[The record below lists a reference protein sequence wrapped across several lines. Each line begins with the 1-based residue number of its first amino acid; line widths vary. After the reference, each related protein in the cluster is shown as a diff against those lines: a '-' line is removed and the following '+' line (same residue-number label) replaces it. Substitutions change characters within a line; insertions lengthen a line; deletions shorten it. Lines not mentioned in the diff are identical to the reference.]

1 MLLRE
6 LNLYIENFTIK
17 NYRKFRE
24 KDNTISFVEPQQVE
38 LNGKEAV
45 EFGSVIAPS
54 TTLIIGKNNT
64 GKTTIVNAL
73 KLIIENGQPK
83 ASDFNVNYLNEIFS
97 KYQKE
102 GIDKDNLP
110 KLEFT
115 LTAKVDL
122 FNSDLMT
129 NLSEFVTLN
138 AATNGMSE
146 VKITVKVLVAEESA
160 FADAIEDLIQHIKEN
175 NLDDIEGISLFFELL
190 ERKSEFLNLSNDKN
204 LFKVHFYNVNG
215 IEATKFALKD
225 LINLQEIKANR
236 HLKEGVLR
244 EVFNK
249 IVRFQFDSNKT
260 DKDILESKIE
270 VINTAL
276 TEVVETK
283 NANISEVLKQIEN
296 KEHVD
301 LALKGNVS
309 YESIVKDLI
318 KYNFSDDGNY
328 IPEGQF
334 GLGYVNLL
342 NIIGEIIHYV
352 DSYQNGSHNS
362 QINLLFI
369 EEPESFMHPQ
379 MQEFFINRID
389 NAVRKALVIANEEL
403 DDKKVLNCQ
412 IAITTHSSHIV
423 NSKIHSSNSF
433 NNINYLTAINKA
445 TSVVKLN
452 DDIVAGDEDLD
463 SDNLRFLKKHIKYK
477 VSELFFS
484 DAVIFV
490 EGATEE
496 ALLQFYLDRNKKLK
510 DYYISVF
517 NINGAHGKV
526 YFPLIK
532 QLKTPCLVVTDLDI
546 FRQKCEKGLKHSKED
561 DDCEVCGHNK
571 GIADSE
577 EVLSKVHYKQVTS
590 LKGLRTTNSTI
601 KDFQK
606 RNCCEDDKMDGKLDN
621 INYFTDENLHLIFQ
635 KDAIEKYY
643 ATSLEEAFILSN
655 YDNDILKNVLRKCK
669 PNIYSSITKG
679 NGENLIEHSF
689 KFQKKLADSKSNF
702 ANDLLYQC
710 IINEES
716 KTPKLPSYI
725 QDGFNWLIKALSS
738 GMTLVEVKANDC

>member
-1 MLLRE
+1 M
-6 LNLYIENFTIK
+6 YIENFTIK

-24 KDNTISFVEPQQVE
+24 KENTIYFVEPCQVD
-38 LNGKEAV
+38 LNANETA
-45 EFGSVIAPS
+45 EYNSVVAPS

-83 ASDFNVNYLNEIFS
+83 ASDFNVKYLNEIFS
-97 KYQKE
+97 KYRQV
-102 GIDKDNLP
+102 GVDKDNLP
-110 KLEFT
+110 ELEFT

-122 FNSDLMT
+122 LNSDLMT

-138 AATNGMSE
+138 TAPNGMSE

-160 FADAIEDLIQHIKEN
+160 FIDAIKDLIKYVNVNELEYI
-175 NLDDIEGISLFFELL
+175 DGIALFFELI
-190 ERKSEFLNLSNDKN
+190 ERRSEFLNLSNDKN
-204 LFKVHFYNVNG
+204 LFKIYFYNENG
-215 IEATKFALKD
+215 IKATKFALKD

-249 IVRFQFDSNKT
+249 IVRFQFDNNKT
-260 DKDILESKIE
+260 DKDKLEHEIE

-276 TEVVETK
+276 TEVIESK
-283 NANISEVLKQIEN
+283 NSNISEVLKQIEN

-318 KYNFSDDGNY
+318 KYSFSDNGDY

-334 GLGYVNLL
+334 GLGYINLL

-389 NAVRKALVIANEEL
+389 NAVKKALVIANKDL

-433 NNINYLTAINKA
+433 NNINYLTSIDKA
-445 TSVVKLN
+445 TSVIKLN
-452 DDIVAGDEDLD
+452 DEVVAGDEGTG
-463 SDNLRFLKKHIKYK
+463 SDNLRFIKKHIKYK

-496 ALLQFYLDRNKKLK
+496 ALLQFYLEKNTDLK

-517 NINGAHGKV
+517 NINGAHGIV
-526 YFPLIK
+526 YLPLIK
-532 QLKTPCLVVTDLDI
+532 QLKTPCLIVTDLDI
-546 FRQKCEKGLKHSKED
+546 LRQKCEKGIKHSKND
-561 DDCEVCGHNK
+561 ANCAVCGHEK
-571 GIADSE
+571 DVADSE
-577 EVLSKVHYKQVTS
+577 EVLEKVNYKQITS
-590 LKGLRTTNSTI
+590 LEGLETTNSTI
-601 KDFQK
+601 KEFNK
-606 RNCCEDDKMDGKLDN
+606 RIHGKDDEAAKKLDD
-621 INYFTDENLHLIFQ
+621 INYFTDDNLHLVFQ
-635 KDAIEKYY
+635 KDAIEKYH

-655 YDNDILKNVLRKCK
+655 YDNNVLNSVLSKCK
-669 PNIYSSITKG
+669 PEIYKSVIQGDRRNIIK
-679 NGENLIEHSF
+679 NSF
-689 KFQKKLADSKSNF
+689 KLQKKLSDSKSNF

-710 IINEES
+710 IVDKES
-716 KTPKLPSYI
+716 QSPKLPNYI
-725 QDGFNWLIKALSS
+725 LDGFNWLIEKLSS
-738 GMTLVEVKANDC
+738 GTKKAPANED

>member
-1 MLLRE
+1 M
-6 LNLYIENFTIK
+6 YIENFTVK

-24 KDNTISFVEPQQVE
+24 KENTVYFVEPYQVE
-38 LNGKEAV
+38 LKGGDDKTCD
-45 EFGSVIAPS
+45 SVVAPS

-73 KLIIENGQPK
+73 KLIIENRQPK
-83 ASDFNVNYLNEIFS
+83 ASDFNVKYLNEIFTT
-97 KYQKE
+97 YQKD
-102 GIDKDNLP
+102 GIDKDTLP

-115 LTAKVDL
+115 LTAKLDL
-122 FNSDLMT
+122 LNSDLMT

-138 AATNGMSE
+138 TAPDGLSE

-160 FADAIEDLIQHIKEN
+160 FIDAIKDLTQHIKDNDLYEIDGIA
-175 NLDDIEGISLFFELL
+175 LFCELIEL
-190 ERKSEFLNLSNDKN
+190 KSEFLNLSNDKN
-204 LFKVHFYNVNG
+204 LFKIHFYNVNG
-215 IEATKFALKD
+215 IKATKFALKD

-260 DKDILESKIE
+260 DKHKLENKIE

-276 TEVVETK
+276 TEVIETK

-318 KYNFSDDGNY
+318 KYNFSDNGDY

-334 GLGYVNLL
+334 GLGYINLL

-389 NAVRKALVIANEEL
+389 NAVKKALVIANEEVG
-403 DDKKVLNCQ
+403 DKKVLNCQ

-433 NNINYLTAINKA
+433 NNINYLTAIDKA

-452 DDIVAGDEDLD
+452 DDVVAGGEGLG
-463 SDNLRFLKKHIKYK
+463 SDNLRFIKKHIKYK

-490 EGATEE
+490 EGSTEE
-496 ALLQFYLDRNKKLK
+496 ALLQ
-510 DYYISVF
+510 
-517 NINGAHGKV
+517 
-526 YFPLIK
+526 
-532 QLKTPCLVVTDLDI
+532 
-546 FRQKCEKGLKHSKED
+546 
-561 DDCEVCGHNK
+561 
-571 GIADSE
+571 
-577 EVLSKVHYKQVTS
+577 
-590 LKGLRTTNSTI
+590 
-601 KDFQK
+601 
-606 RNCCEDDKMDGKLDN
+606 
-621 INYFTDENLHLIFQ
+621 
-635 KDAIEKYY
+635 
-643 ATSLEEAFILSN
+643 
-655 YDNDILKNVLRKCK
+655 
-669 PNIYSSITKG
+669 
-679 NGENLIEHSF
+679 
-689 KFQKKLADSKSNF
+689 
-702 ANDLLYQC
+702 
-710 IINEES
+710 
-716 KTPKLPSYI
+716 
-725 QDGFNWLIKALSS
+725 
-738 GMTLVEVKANDC
+738 